1 MQKKRFAYLAVLL
14 MLGSGF
20 ALIGVASATTPTSNI
35 QGFTTSYVPYQFT
48 NFTIADINYNF
59 TTTVGSVFLPANNF
73 TGGYFDS
80 LSGNLMKINLET
92 GKYTTLSP
100 LSGFQNAVYNYG
112 NYAMTYYGIMP
123 FYNSSNVLTH
133 ISQFALLSNTSKFVF
148 FDYNVLNGTHH
159 TIFTD
164 ITNSETQ
171 YNVQANYLGNG
182 LFSVITQ
189 NYTLSVFSI
198 YTGKEI
204 SHLSLDFFEANNIYW
219 FPQWRVFLNVHAG
232 GSTANDV
239 QTVYVSSTGQI
250 QSNGTSTI
258 YSGSFTDNGV
268 PDAVSY
274 GNQVYFQMQDTA
286 TAPNLNVIL
295 KYSNG
300 TFSLVRNWLVTPVPV
315 SWITGGYNFG
325 PGNAYVP
332 IQTSNGWLSST
343 IGGSGINPA
352 LTWNPF
358 TNQSANNTNGFPDAR
373 TLYDYTANSYNSQG
387 YYLGTGQFA
396 LSPYHFAYN
405 GSAYFYY
412 PEMRNGTGAFKLLF
426 GWQYGYSEYISSELT
441 AYTTQTTKYTIS
453 ITGSPSGSGYYQQLF
468 TLDPATYGINYAGS
482 NFYVT
487 AENGTPY
494 YSWVQSANT
503 TSIQFWTKLP
513 NGTTSA
519 ILEVFPSFE
528 NLFSA
533 NGYLGYGREY
543 FNAPLVFPYAT
554 DFSNLS
560 GVGLTGSGIKLSQ
573 TSEGLNLLGTGNGT
587 ALVTNSSFAGS
598 YSLFEQATINAPSS
612 AGYQSSF
619 IGIENGTWAHYYA
632 GAQTGGSNLTISIWV
647 FGFTTSTSSAY
658 PLKVAATFGA
668 KFNSTLLNATLN
680 GTSIGSSS
688 RTLPSTYHLV
698 MSGLEYGA
706 NETLGWFIA
715 STYVPSMPSFKIS
728 PILTPYGVYNLSQF
742 GPWNTLYYG
751 QPQPQGGSV
760 PSNVG
765 NVTVGWDNGTLGAP
779 AVYIYSMGHYN
790 WLINNLNLNASSSYY
805 INGSFFGYNQ
815 YSAFQVNYN
824 GYLSFQMQYGY
835 AYYNFSNHGTQQQYG
850 KKANYSMFFN
860 RTAETVTV
868 TLTGLSTFVVTDV
881 SSIQSLGLEYGY
893 GQYPTQMVASV
904 PTVTQIIVP
913 IPVPVVYSYRIYE
926 TGLVLGSPFS
936 TTSTWSI
943 NWNGTTY
950 SSSVNYIEITTDSTS
965 ITFLVYGVDGY
976 SVNHRIITVAETGN
990 NTIYSDL
997 NFTQDTNTT
1006 PYSIGLLWSYFP
1018 YIFTTVLVASIF
1030 IPVGLLVRR
1039 ARRKDR

>member
-20 ALIGVASATTPTSNI
+20 ALIGVASATTPTSSI

-182 LFSVITQ
+182 LFSIIMQ

-332 IQTSNGWLSST
+332 IQTSSGWLSST

-441 AYTTQTTKYTIS
+441 AYTTQTTK
-453 ITGSPSGSGYYQQLF
+453 
-468 TLDPATYGINYAGS
+468 
-482 NFYVT
+482 
-487 AENGTPY
+487 
-494 YSWVQSANT
+494 
-503 TSIQFWTKLP
+503 
-513 NGTTSA
+513 
-519 ILEVFPSFE
+519 
-528 NLFSA
+528 
-533 NGYLGYGREY
+533 
-543 FNAPLVFPYAT
+543 
-554 DFSNLS
+554 
-560 GVGLTGSGIKLSQ
+560 
-573 TSEGLNLLGTGNGT
+573 
-587 ALVTNSSFAGS
+587 
-598 YSLFEQATINAPSS
+598 
-612 AGYQSSF
+612 
-619 IGIENGTWAHYYA
+619 
-632 GAQTGGSNLTISIWV
+632 
-647 FGFTTSTSSAY
+647 
-658 PLKVAATFGA
+658 
-668 KFNSTLLNATLN
+668 
-680 GTSIGSSS
+680 
-688 RTLPSTYHLV
+688 
-698 MSGLEYGA
+698 
-706 NETLGWFIA
+706 
-715 STYVPSMPSFKIS
+715 
-728 PILTPYGVYNLSQF
+728 YGVYNLSQF

-943 NWNGTTY
+943 NWNGTMY
-950 SSSVNYIEITTDSTS
+950 SSSVNYIEITTTSTS

-990 NTIYSDL
+990 TTIYSDL
-997 NFTQDTNTT
+997 NFTQNTNTT

-1018 YIFTTVLVASIF
+1018 YIFTTILVAAIF
-1030 IPVGLLVRR
+1030 IPIGLVVRR